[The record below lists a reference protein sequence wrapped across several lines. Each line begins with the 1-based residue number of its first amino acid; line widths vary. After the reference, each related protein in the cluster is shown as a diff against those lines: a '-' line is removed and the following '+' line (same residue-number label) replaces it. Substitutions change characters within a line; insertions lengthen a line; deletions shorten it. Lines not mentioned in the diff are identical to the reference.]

1 MNNKLS
7 FEQSTFRILYLK
19 YKELIIPG
27 GIIFVSIILFLQVV
41 LPQFQEL
48 SLIRNKEEETKERIR
63 NLNNNLM
70 FLSKLNNSSL
80 DFQLKLTTSVLPIEK
95 DFVGIIN
102 AVSNTAVD
110 TGVALD
116 DFGFVVGELS
126 TRSAAIKTS
135 GIIKDKPSI
144 DLGLSVR
151 TNIDGLKRF
160 IERLSEEFPLSQIMG
175 ISIDKKKYGISTV
188 FFYRALVPDRF
199 NESTELK
206 PFSKADEAML
216 NKLSS
221 WNEKNSKG
229 IDFLMGGPSISNS
242 EPSGTDS
249 ANLENQ

>member
-7 FEQSTFRILYLK
+7 FEQSTFKILYLK
-19 YKELIIPG
+19 YKELVIPG
-27 GIIFVSIILFLQVV
+27 AIIFISIFLFLQIV

-48 SLIRNKEEETKERIR
+48 SLIRNKEEEAKERIK
-63 NLNNNLM
+63 NLNNNLL

-80 DFQLKLTTSVLPIEK
+80 DFQLKLTTSVLPPEK

-116 DFGFVVGELS
+116 DFGFIVGELS
-126 TRSAAIKTS
+126 TKSAAIKTS

-144 DLGLSVR
+144 DVGLAVR
-151 TNIDGLKRF
+151 TNVDGLKRF
-160 IERLSEEFPLSQIMG
+160 IDRLSEEFPLSQVMG
-175 ISIDKKKYGISTV
+175 VSVDKKGYGISTV

-199 NESTELK
+199 NESTQLK

-229 IDFLMGGPSISNS
+229 IDFLLGGPSLSNS
-242 EPSGTDS
+242 ESLGTDS
-249 ANLENQ
+249 ASLENQ